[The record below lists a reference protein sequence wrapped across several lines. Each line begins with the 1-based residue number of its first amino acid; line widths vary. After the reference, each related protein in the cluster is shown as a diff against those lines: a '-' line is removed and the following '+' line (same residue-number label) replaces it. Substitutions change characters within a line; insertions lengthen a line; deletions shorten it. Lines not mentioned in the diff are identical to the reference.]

1 VSGWQKKRFWKEVS
15 VVAEAGGFG
24 LRLDGRVLRTPGK
37 APLVVPGAAL
47 AEAVAAEWRA
57 QDGVIDPGAMPFTRM
72 SNSAIEKVAPDAGA
86 VARIVADYG
95 ASDLTCY
102 RADAPAELVARQ
114 TAWDPMLDWAAA
126 ALGARLVPTVGVMP
140 VPQDGAALE
149 RLAAAVRAL
158 NPFELA
164 AFHDLVALSGS
175 LILGLALVRNR
186 LDVPQAW
193 RLSRIDED
201 WQAGV
206 WGIDAEAK
214 AVADRKFSDFGFAKA
229 YFDLA
234 RNG

>member
-1 VSGWQKKRFWKEVS
+1 
-15 VVAEAGGFG
+15 
-24 LRLDGRVLRTPGK
+24 
-37 APLVVPGAAL
+37 
-47 AEAVAAEWRA
+47 
-57 QDGVIDPGAMPFTRM
+57 
-72 SNSAIEKVAPDAGA
+72 
-86 VARIVADYG
+86 
-95 ASDLTCY
+95 
-102 RADAPAELVARQ
+102 
-114 TAWDPMLDWAAA
+114 MLDWAAEV
-126 ALGARLVPTVGVMP
+126 LGARLVPTVGVMP

-149 RLAAAVRAL
+149 RLGRTVRAL

-175 LILGLALVRNR
+175 LILGFALVRNR

-214 AVADRKFSDFGFAKA
+214 AVADRKFSDFAFAKA
-229 YFDLA
+229 YFDLT